1 MDNGADDDRDLHS
14 DSEGGQEL
22 DKELAEGMQKLSM
35 NSPPLR
41 YHGKSSGL
49 VFIRSAMAL
58 KNEYVGA
65 QPPPKGDGPHPVSC
79 TSLIW
84 HAGFSD

>member
-1 MDNGADDDRDLHS
+1 M
-14 DSEGGQEL
+14 

-49 VFIRSAMAL
+49 VFIRSALAW
-58 KNEYVGA
+58 KNEYLSF
-65 QPPPKGDGPHPVSC
+65 GPHPRE
-79 TSLIW
+79 TDSLW
-84 HAGFSD
+84 